1 MAPADVASIVVDED
15 SKSMDIAVAADNLAM
30 AIGRSGQNVR
40 LASQL
45 TGWELNVMTEEDL
58 AEKHQAENS
67 KVIGLFMNGLDI
79 DEDFAGMLV
88 DEGFSSLEEIAYV
101 PVAEL
106 LDIDGL
112 DEDIVEELRSR
123 AKATLTTQALANEE
137 SLENAEPTEE
147 LLNLEGV
154 DRHLAYVLASKGITD
169 LEELAE
175 QGIDDLADIEELTE
189 EKAGELIMAARNIKW
204 FGDEE

>member
-1 MAPADVASIVVDED
+1 
-15 SKSMDIAVAADNLAM
+15 
-30 AIGRSGQNVR
+30 
-40 LASQL
+40 
-45 TGWELNVMTEEDL
+45 MTEEDL
-58 AEKHQAENS
+58 AEKYQAENS